1 MKRTQWAALLIALPL
16 FAQQYV
22 DTAANQ
28 TSRRGNDPAAVE
40 LFRDRGLGLFIH
52 WSVDGAL
59 GGVIS
64 HSLVGASPDY
74 VDRFFRV
81 LPGTFN
87 PERYQPEKWA
97 ALAKL
102 AGFEYVTFTTKHHSG
117 FCMWDTATTPFGVMH
132 TPYGKDITRQLV
144 EAFRKQGIAI
154 GFYFSPDDFYWLH
167 QHGIT
172 INRHVKGVYPQD
184 IPEFMDY
191 TRRQLKELLTNY
203 GPIDYFFFDGP
214 ADQLVEYAWSL
225 QPNLVITRGVM
236 ETPEQYTPGVALPGA
251 WEGNLTMGTEWPW
264 KATNE
269 IYKSGT
275 ELLEILIETRAK
287 GGNLLLN
294 IGPKPDGEIAI
305 EQESRLREIALWNFV
320 NGESIKNVRPW
331 VITNE
336 NNIWFT
342 RHKDSNTIYAF
353 LTKMQRW
360 KLGEAK
366 IVTLRSVRAT
376 PQTEVS
382 VLGQSDEIVEYRP
395 DVKPK
400 TTWTEDTGGLH
411 INVYRAQRLYT
422 DRRWPNPLVLKITN
436 AQAGLMPPEVL
447 TMGADWTASTSTV
460 ILHGRLT
467 NPGNVE
473 RVEVGFQYRLKK
485 DGTDLS
491 EKIEPWIDLP
501 LSPRTSIGEFSFE
514 LTNLTP
520 NRDYDYRAC
529 VRHPLLTMYGQEKAF
544 HASR

>member
-1 MKRTQWAALLIALPL
+1 MTLLQRAALLIALPL
-16 FAQQYV
+16 SAQQYA

-28 TSRRGNDPAAVE
+28 TSHRANDPAAVE
-40 LFRDRGLGLFIH
+40 FFRDRGLGLFIH

-74 VDRFFRV
+74 VDRFFRI

-117 FCMWDTATTPFGVMH
+117 FCMWDTATTPFSVTH
-132 TPYGKDITRQLV
+132 TPYRKDITRALV

-191 TRRQLKELLTNY
+191 TKRQLKELLTNY

-214 ADQLVEYAWSL
+214 AEQLVDYAWSL

-264 KATNE
+264 KPTNE

-275 ELLEILIETRAK
+275 ELLEILVETRAK

-342 RHKDSNTIYAF
+342 RHKDSNTVYTF
-353 LTKMQRW
+353 LTKMQPW

-366 IVTLRSVRAT
+366 TITLRSVRVT
-376 PQTEVS
+376 PQTEIT

-411 INVYRAQRLYT
+411 INAYRAQRLYT
-422 DRRWPNPLVLKITN
+422 DRSWPNPIVLKITN
-436 AQAGLMPPEVL
+436 AQPGLTPPAVL
-447 TMGADWTASTSTV
+447 TMGADWSASTSTAL
-460 ILHGRLT
+460 LHGRLT
-467 NPGNVE
+467 SPGNVE
-473 RVEVGFQYRLKK
+473 QVEVGFQYRLKK

-514 LTNLTP
+514 LRNPTRTGTMSIAP
-520 NRDYDYRAC
+520 AC
-529 VRHPLLTMYGQEKAF
+529 AIR
-544 HASR
+544 